1 MKKYIKA
8 SSNQV
13 DWAQVAEDNYD
24 KIADVMEKVHLQNLP
39 YPVDIYLY
47 PNGEVSEFENVGRN
61 SWLDD
66 DHVVVA
72 TIDHSFW
79 EIPEWEFDANGNYSP
94 ENIDD
99 LRRSI
104 YDDIDQFIETA
115 EHDKEFRDSYE
126 W

>member
-1 MKKYIKA
+1 MKRYIK
-8 SSNQV
+8 SNSDLI
-13 DWAQVAEDNYD
+13 DWAKVAEDNYD
-24 KIADVMEKVHLQNLP
+24 KIANLMERVHLQNP
-39 YPVDIYLY
+39 QYPVDIYLY

-66 DHVVVA
+66 DHVVVT

-79 EIPEWEFDANGNYSP
+79 DIPEWEFDEDGNYSP
-94 ENIDD
+94 DNIDN

-115 EHDKEFRDSYE
+115 ERDKEFRDSYG